1 MILVGTAGTSIP
13 MESRELLVRKCVQN
27 AEELKDISEVEEAL
41 QLADHGTSS
50 FTDEFG
56 DRHAFAVMK
65 NWKERAELTRR
76 KRASNVSVE
85 SDGATDAAEAAG
97 PRPAGST
104 QS

>member
-1 MILVGTAGTSIP
+1 

-56 DRHAFAVMK
+56 DRHAFAVVK
-65 NWKERAELTRR
+65 SWKDRAELIRR
-76 KRASNVSVE
+76 SARA
-85 SDGATDAAEAAG
+85 
-97 PRPAGST
+97 
-104 QS
+104 